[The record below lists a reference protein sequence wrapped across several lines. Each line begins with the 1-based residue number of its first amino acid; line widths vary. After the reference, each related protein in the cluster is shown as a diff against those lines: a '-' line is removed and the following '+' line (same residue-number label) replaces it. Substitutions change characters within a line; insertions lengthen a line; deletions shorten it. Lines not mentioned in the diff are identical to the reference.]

1 MRRAPAM
8 HDGPGRR
15 ALSGPERPMEG
26 TPSKLARERL
36 VRRFLALLT
45 KESRQIVR
53 DPSTALIA
61 FVLPLLLLFL
71 FGYGVNL
78 DTARTRIG
86 IDRREDSQPAA
97 SLADDFT
104 FSRWFDVVETGPA
117 RALGSDLVAGRIRGI
132 VVIPDGFAR
141 EVARGGGTI
150 QVITDGSLPNTAG
163 FVAAYA
169 EGVRANWASMH
180 GRERGTAR
188 APPVSIE
195 HRYWFNPELTSRF
208 FLVPGSIAVVMTMIG
223 TLLTALV
230 VAREWERGTLEG
242 LMATPI
248 GMGEL
253 IVSKVVPYFVLAL
266 CSMALCTLLAIFLFG
281 VPFQGSPLALLAIAS
296 VFLVPALGQ
305 GLLIS
310 AATRN
315 QFVASQVSLI
325 SAFLPT
331 LLLSGFLFEI
341 ASMPL
346 PIRLVTYLVPARYLI
361 PLLQTVFLAGD
372 DWGLYLPNMAALLGF
387 GTVFFAIAVKV
398 TRRRVA

>member
-1 MRRAPAM
+1 MSTATATGF
-8 HDGPGRR
+8 D
-15 ALSGPERPMEG
+15 L
-26 TPSKLARERL
+26 
-36 VRRFLALLT
+36 RRFGALLA
-45 KESRQIVR
+45 KETRQIVR
-53 DPSTALIA
+53 DPSTGLIA

-86 IDRREDSQPAA
+86 IARRDGSAAAVSLAQDFTASRWFYVADSQPV
-97 SLADDFT
+97 ST
-104 FSRWFDVVETGPA
+104 
-117 RALGSDLVAGRIRGI
+117 LGTELVAGEIRGI
-132 VVIPDGFAR
+132 VVIPDGFGR
-141 EVARGGGTI
+141 DVAQGGGSI

-169 EGVRANWASMH
+169 EGVRASWAARH
-180 GRERGTAR
+180 AVEQGRASPGADN
-188 APPVSIE
+188 PPAIGIE

-253 IVSKVVPYFVLAL
+253 ILTKIVPYFVLGL
-266 CSMALCTLLAIFLFG
+266 CSMTLCTLLAVTVFG
-281 VPFQGSPLALLAIAS
+281 VPFRGSPLALLAISA
-296 VFLVPALGQ
+296 VFLLPALGQ

-310 AATRN
+310 AAAKN
-315 QFVASQVSLI
+315 QFVASQIALLT
-325 SAFLPT
+325 AFLPT

-341 ASMPL
+341 ASMPKA
-346 PIRLVTYLVPARYLI
+346 IRMLTYLVPARYLI
-361 PLLQTVFLAGD
+361 PQLQTVFLAGD
-372 DWGLYLPNMAALLGF
+372 DWGLYLPDMAALLGF
-387 GTVFFAIAVKV
+387 GALFFGIAIRV
-398 TRRRVA
+398 TRRRIA